1 VTAATYPRFALTQWV
16 DTRFDRL
23 AIGLSGLCAVHCVAS
38 AIFLAFVASI
48 GAALLNPLWHEIGLS
63 LAVVFGLIALGRG
76 FLTHGYAMP
85 LFVGSF
91 GLGMMAGA
99 VSLPYEGGME
109 TVYTVIGVA
118 LLALGHDLNRRATH

>member
-1 VTAATYPRFALTQWV
+1 VTTLAHPRFADWL

-23 AIGLSGLCAVHCVAS
+23 AIALSGLCAVHCVAS
-38 AIFLAFVASI
+38 AVFLAVMASV

-63 LAVVFGLIALGRG
+63 FAILFGVVALGRG
-76 FLTHGYAMP
+76 FMSHGYAAP

-99 VSLPYEGGME
+99 ITLPHDGGME
-109 TVYTVIGVA
+109 TIFTVIGVA
-118 LLALGHDLNRRATH
+118 LLALGHDLNRRAAH

>member
-1 VTAATYPRFALTQWV
+1 MTALAHPRVTHWI
-16 DTRFDRL
+16 DTRFDRM

-38 AIFLAFVASI
+38 AIFLAFMASV
-48 GAALLNPLWHEIGLS
+48 GAALLNPLWHEVGLCFAI
-63 LAVVFGLIALGRG
+63 LFGVLALGRG
-76 FLTHGYAMP
+76 FLSHGYAMP

-99 VSLPYEGGME
+99 VSLPFEGGIE
-109 TVYTVIGVA
+109 TVCTVTGVA

>member
-1 VTAATYPRFALTQWV
+1 MTTLVQPRFERWL

-38 AIFLAFVASI
+38 AIFLAFMASV

-63 LAVVFGLIALGRG
+63 LAIVLGVVALGRG
-76 FLTHGYAMP
+76 FLSHGYAMP

-99 VSLPYEGGME
+99 ITLPHDGGME

-118 LLALGHDLNRRATH
+118 LLALGHDLNRRASH

>member
-1 VTAATYPRFALTQWV
+1 MPGRALPK
-16 DTRFDRL
+16 RRL
-23 AIGLSGLCAVHCVAS
+23 
-38 AIFLAFVASI
+38 
-48 GAALLNPLWHEIGLS
+48 GLS
-63 LAVVFGLIALGRG
+63 LAVVFGVIALGRG

>member
-1 VTAATYPRFALTQWV
+1 MTTLAYPRVAEWL

-38 AIFLAFVASI
+38 AIFLAFMASV
-48 GAALLNPLWHEIGLS
+48 GAALLNPLWHEVGLS
-63 LAVVFGLIALGRG
+63 FAIVLGVIALGRG
-76 FLTHGYAMP
+76 FLAHGYAAP

-99 VSLPYEGGME
+99 ITLPHDGGAE
-109 TVYTVIGVA
+109 TIYTVIGVG
-118 LLALGHDLNRRATH
+118 LLALGHDLNRRASH

>member
-1 VTAATYPRFALTQWV
+1 MTTLVQPRFERWL

-38 AIFLAFVASI
+38 AIFLAFMASV

-63 LAVVFGLIALGRG
+63 LAIVLGVVALGRG
-76 FLTHGYAMP
+76 FLSHGYAMP

-99 VSLPYEGGME
+99 ITLPHDGGME
-109 TVYTVIGVA
+109 TIYTVIGVA
-118 LLALGHDLNRRATH
+118 LLALGHDLNRRASH